1 MLDPFLDAR
10 DFKRV
15 GTLEFRVCAA
25 RPATLTGLS
34 SLTAL
39 RQNDMLSFSREPASL
54 LAVFVAEDEAI
65 DSAGALIGRTV
76 Y

>member
-25 RPATLTGLS
+25 RPVSTGLS

-39 RQNDMLSFSREPASL
+39 RQNDMLSFSPEPASL
-54 LAVFVAEDEAI
+54 LAVFVAEDDAI